1 MRFLLLL
8 ALLSS
13 LAQAQTRPQLS
24 DADAGKFQLADYL
37 GDWQPAA
44 LNAAGWRA
52 DFTVAADGSGT
63 HRTLQAALDAVPA
76 TGKRVYILVKPG
88 TYREQICVKAK
99 APFTLYGSAADAAAV
114 VIVNGHYNAELKG
127 GNPCVA
133 DAKATIV
140 GTAGSASVA
149 LFSNDIQLVNLTIA
163 NDALNAVRGGVGY
176 PAGVGESGGAQAVAL
191 MTEGDRLQFENV
203 RLLGHQDTFY
213 ARAGRV
219 YVHASLIAGDVD
231 FIFGDARL
239 VIADSTLLN
248 RAGRRTPGSGGH
260 VLAPST
266 PADQRL
272 GFLVTGSSFIAEP
285 GVLPASISLGRAWDF
300 GIAAGIWVPGISP
313 NGQALVRDSVIGPHI
328 GPYLG
333 PWAASTSRRAFSAA
347 GNRLAEYRNS
357 APDISREALAATDGW
372 AAAEGGTRGGAD
384 AAPADVF
391 EVRSRAELLAAFAA
405 AGNRPKI
412 VKVMAHIDLSAGAV
426 NYADPAYD
434 FEAFLLAYDPATWG
448 RKPIEGPLEDA
459 RRRSA
464 KAQAAQVVVKVPSN
478 TSVLGVGP
486 EAGFE
491 GGMLYLE
498 KVNNII
504 IRDLHFSDAF
514 DLFPAWDPNDNGHG
528 EWNSE
533 YDTVSLRGATH
544 VWVDHCTFD
553 DGARPD
559 LGERIAFGQR
569 IQRHD
574 GLLDITQ
581 QSNFVTVSWNV
592 FRQHDKTTL
601 VGSSDGQVLDQGK
614 LKITFHHNL
623 WEQVKERTPR
633 VRYGE
638 VHVYNNLFVAR
649 SDGPYAYGYS
659 LGVGAKSHVFSERN
673 VWETSADIGADRL
686 IRVLKGTAFADRDSL
701 LNGRPVDVL
710 AAWRAAHPGVE
721 IAGDVGWTPTLFA
734 PMDAAADVAARVRAG
749 AGKR

>member
-1 MRFLLLL
+1 MRRWLLLV
-8 ALLSS
+8 AVLSG
-13 LAQAQTRPQLS
+13 LVQAQTRPQLS
-24 DADAGKFQLADYL
+24 DADAATYQVGDYL

-44 LNAAGWRA
+44 LSTANWHA

-63 HRTLQAALDAVPA
+63 HRTVQAALDAVPA
-76 TGKRVYILVKPG
+76 TGKRIYIQIKPG

-99 APFTLYGSAADAAAV
+99 APFTLYGNAADAGAV
-114 VIVNGHYNAELKG
+114 VIVNGHYNAEAKEG
-127 GNPCVA
+127 INRCVA

-163 NDALNAVRGGVGY
+163 NDAMNAVRGGVGY

-231 FIFGDARL
+231 FIFGNARL
-239 VIADSTLLN
+239 VIADSTILN
-248 RAGRRTPGSGGH
+248 RAGRRKPGNGGH
-260 VLAPST
+260 VLAPNT
-266 PADQRL
+266 PVDQRL
-272 GFLVTGSSFIAEP
+272 GFLVTGSRFIAEP

-300 GIAAGIWVPGISP
+300 GVAAGTWVAGTSP

-328 GPYLG
+328 A
-333 PWAASTSRRAFSAA
+333 PWAASTSRRAFTAE

-357 APDISREALAATDGW
+357 APDIGREALASSDGW

-384 AAPADVF
+384 AAAADVF
-391 EVRSRAELLAAFAA
+391 DVRNRAELLAAFAA

-412 VKVMAHIDLSAGAV
+412 VKVMAQIDLSAGNV
-426 NYADPAYD
+426 NHADPAYD
-434 FEAFLLAYDPATWG
+434 FEAFLLAYDPASWG

-464 KAQAAQVVVKVPSN
+464 KAQAAQVVIKLPSN
-478 TSVLGVGP
+478 TTLVGVGA
-486 EAGFE
+486 EAGFT
-491 GGMLYLE
+491 GGMLFLD
-498 KVNNII
+498 KVDNII
-504 IRDLHFSDAF
+504 IRDLHFSDAY

-553 DGARPD
+553 DGMRPD

-592 FRQHDKTTL
+592 FRQ
-601 VGSSDGQVLDQGK
+601 
-614 LKITFHHNL
+614 
-623 WEQVKERTPR
+623 P
-633 VRYGE
+633 
-638 VHVYNNLFVAR
+638 AR
-649 SDGPYAYGYS
+649 SSTYPH
-659 LGVGAKSHVFSERN
+659 L
-673 VWETSADIGADRL
+673 TI
-686 IRVLKGTAFADRDSL
+686 
-701 LNGRPVDVL
+701 
-710 AAWRAAHPGVE
+710 
-721 IAGDVGWTPTLFA
+721 
-734 PMDAAADVAARVRAG
+734 VRSCSS
-749 AGKR
+749 R